1 MSPSPRQRGRASSG
15 SPKGQ
20 PPAQRSGG
28 RNLKLAILTGVTL
41 AALVVGLLYI
51 GAEAFFGLMIVVVLL
66 AQAEFYRATR
76 NAGHNPATA
85 LGLIGGAVV
94 LAGVFLKGP
103 SAAGLALFA
112 TLAACF
118 LWFMS
123 FPNRTNLVTNVALTM
138 MGIVYIPLLGSF
150 VGLLSKRP
158 DGRGVTIATIGA
170 AAVYDIFAYAG
181 GSKLGRHRM
190 APSISPNKSWEGAA
204 VATVAT
210 VLVAFFAGPALGPWS
225 GAEAALLGLAV
236 AVVAPLGDLV
246 ESMIKR
252 DLGIKDMGTIFPG
265 HGGALDRI
273 DAILFVAPAVWF
285 SLQLFGH

>member
-1 MSPSPRQRGRASSG
+1 MSRSSKNPSDPAAPRPGTPPR
-15 SPKGQ
+15 KG
-20 PPAQRSGG
+20 AG
-28 RNLKLAILTGVTL
+28 RNLKLATLTGITL
-41 AALVVGLLYI
+41 ATLVVGLLYL
-51 GAEAFFGLMIVVVLL
+51 GAEAFFGLAIIVIML

-76 NAGHNPATA
+76 SAGHNPATA
-85 LGLIGGAVV
+85 LGLVGGAVV
-94 LAGVFLKGP
+94 LIGVFLKGP

-118 LWFMS
+118 IWYMS
-123 FPNRTNLVTNVALTM
+123 FPTRANVVTNVAITM

-150 VGLLSKRP
+150 VGLLSRRP
-158 DGRGVTIATIGA
+158 DGRGVTIAAIGV

-181 GSKLGRHRM
+181 GSKLGRHAM
-190 APSISPNKSWEGAA
+190 APSVSPHKSWEGAA

-210 VLVAFFAGPALGPWS
+210 VMVANFAGPALGPWS
-225 GAEAALLGLAV
+225 AVEAALLGLAV

-246 ESMIKR
+246 ESLIKR
-252 DLGIKDMGTIFPG
+252 DLRIKDMGTIFPG

-273 DAILFVAPAVWF
+273 DAILFVAPTVWF